1 MSELIPDL
9 CLFVEKTENSWQGD
23 QMELGGLDIQILRAI
38 TNRKRRVA
46 VEFAGAEFILSGPA
60 VRRELGK
67 DSDIDILGILP

>member
-1 MSELIPDL
+1 
-9 CLFVEKTENSWQGD
+9 
-23 QMELGGLDIQILRAI
+23 MELGGLDIQILRAI